1 MERGWASQELNPSYD
16 EAPKGPGAAIS
27 LALNSAAVFL
37 PHRPVRL
44 FHGPRIFDGAAALL
58 DEAGQLATNRPEA
71 IWSRSQR
78 DVHVSIVIGGDP
90 VRQSDC
96 RQDGAGQSGGHSVP
110 ELCHHRHTHIQSL
123 PGGYSAT

>member
-1 MERGWASQELNPSYD
+1 MDRGWVPQELNPFLRRGA
-16 EAPKGPGAAIS
+16 ERPGATSS
-27 LALNSAAVFL
+27 LALSPAAILV

-44 FHGPRIFDGAAALL
+44 FHGPRIFGRAAALL

-96 RQDGAGQSGGHSVP
+96 RQDGAG
-110 ELCHHRHTHIQSL
+110 
-123 PGGYSAT
+123 